1 MYLQGKIIQI
11 FDEQSGESSNGKWR
25 KREFVM
31 ETFAKIPRKVC
42 LSVRGEGVA
51 QFRYNVGD
59 AIQSSI
65 DIESREHN
73 GRYYTEVRAW
83 KIEPYSKQNDSAA
96 EHSDDESPF

>member
-83 KIEPYSKQNDSAA
+83 KIEPYSKQHEENLS
-96 EHSDDESPF
+96 ESEEESPF